1 MAPFL
6 PFTTARLRLRPFE
19 PGDAAAFSAYRS
31 DPDVARYQS
40 WRTPYTLAQAE
51 RFIAGLDGLDGPVR
65 GEWLQIAVEHDGA
78 FVGDVAVAV
87 DVDGH
92 VATIGYTLA
101 PDRQHRGLAVEAVG
115 ALVARLF
122 GELGVHRVVANLDP
136 RNLASARLLES
147 LGFER
152 EAEGRAAVHAGDD
165 WVDDAR
171 YAHTAESHAAWISRP
186 QGPPAEVRLVEITPA
201 TARAMLDVRTF
212 PSQRRFVATV
222 ADSYA
227 DALFPD
233 IVNGAP
239 VVPRLRAI
247 EADGELV
254 GFLMLAEATAN
265 HPEPYLWRLLVDRRH
280 QRRGIGDRALTLLV
294 EELRAEGHATLMV
307 DWNLGPGTPEPFYLA
322 RGFVKVRTLH
332 EDEVEG
338 RLTF

>member
-1 MAPFL
+1 M
-6 PFTTARLRLRPFE
+6 
-19 PGDAAAFSAYRS
+19 
-31 DPDVARYQS
+31 
-40 WRTPYTLAQAE
+40 
-51 RFIAGLDGLDGPVR
+51 R

-78 FVGDVAVAV
+78 LVGDVAVHV
-87 DVDGH
+87 DADGA

-101 PDRQHRGLAVEAVG
+101 AEHQHHGFAVEAV
-115 ALVARLF
+115 ADLVARLF
-122 GELGVHRVVANLDP
+122 GELGVRRVVADVDP
-136 RNLASARLLES
+136 RNLPSVRLLES

-152 EAEGRAAVHAGDD
+152 EAEWRAAVRVGDE

-171 YAHTAESHAAWISRP
+171 YAHTADSYAAWTARP
-186 QGPPAEVRLVEITPA
+186 QGPPADVRLVEITPA
-201 TARAMLDVRTF
+201 TARAMLDVRTH

-233 IVNGAP
+233 VVNGAP

-247 EADGELV
+247 EADGEIV
-254 GFLMLAEATAN
+254 GFLMLAEVTAH

-280 QRRGIGDRALTLLV
+280 QRRGIGDRALTLLAD
-294 EELRAEGHATLMV
+294 ELRAEGHKTLMV

-322 RGFVKVRTLH
+322 RGFVKVRNLH
-332 EDEVEG
+332 VDEVEG